1 VVAAAICC
9 GDTLTLARTV
19 ILRVA
24 EAVFAGLDES
34 VTVIVNA
41 AALAEDVGVPQI
53 TPVDAFKARPL
64 GKAPL
69 TVHV

>member
-1 VVAAAICC
+1 
-9 GDTLTLARTV
+9 V
-19 ILRVA
+19 ISRVA

-34 VTVIVNA
+34 VTVTVKA
-41 AALAEDVGVPQI
+41 DALVAEVGVPLI
-53 TPVDAFKARPL
+53 TPDAEFNDRPL

>member
-1 VVAAAICC
+1 
-9 GDTLTLARTV
+9 V

-41 AALAEDVGVPQI
+41 AALAAEVGVPLI
-53 TPVDAFKARPL
+53 TPDAEFSDKPL
-64 GKAPL
+64 GMAPL